1 MATAEVIAA
10 TGLAVNISSVR
21 DVSAAKFITAYA
33 AHLKKSNK
41 LTIPEWVDIVK
52 TGSELCAPRVLPLF

>member
-1 MATAEVIAA
+1 MSASDIAELRGVSV
-10 TGLAVNISSVR
+10 VNVSSVK
-21 DVSAAKFITAYA
+21 DVSAAKFIAAYA

-52 TGSELCAPRVLPLF
+52 TGSELWP

>member
-1 MATAEVIAA
+1 MSAVDIAELRGVHVSNVA
-10 TGLAVNISSVR
+10 SVR
-21 DVSAAKFITAYA
+21 DISAAKFISAYA

-52 TGSELCAPRVLPLF
+52 TGSE